1 MRPRPLPTPPPGW
14 ERSWGREPRWSLAAW
29 SGVSSQSPT
38 AAGRSGGLHAHM
50 WLHPQLRRKAPGGAK
65 SGGQEPGGGAS
76 RMSQQQPGPGPQ
88 RGQGDTE
95 KGRRLGRLP
104 RSMAGQ
110 RPSSRAPCTA
120 TLIGQVVPSLCTR
133 PPWTLT
139 TGSLQPR
146 HPSPKWGGGLL
157 WG

>member
-1 MRPRPLPTPPPGW
+1 
-14 ERSWGREPRWSLAAW
+14 
-29 SGVSSQSPT
+29 
-38 AAGRSGGLHAHM
+38 
-50 WLHPQLRRKAPGGAK
+50 
-65 SGGQEPGGGAS
+65 
-76 RMSQQQPGPGPQ
+76 MSQQQPGPGPQ